1 MFSSLTLLKDGNA
14 FFINYAWYWFGS
26 ATRAQSRILDI
37 SFSAGALHPLK
48 ENNIIGGNQ
57 YAKYCITEPVRWQA
71 LIHGWSK
78 KKSLPHNMFIIKS
91 SARLACY
98 DEFGV
103 SLLPNKEFLK
113 EADLIILAMKPKDIH
128 TAMADIGEYI
138 LPDTAVL
145 SVLAGISIETI
156 AQGLGNR
163 PIARTMPNTSA
174 TIGMSASG
182 IAFNDYVSDIQK
194 ALYIQMLEAIG
205 TVIEVEEDQLHA
217 VTALSG
223 SGPAYIY
230 YLVEAF
236 EQVGTE
242 LGLPQD
248 VVRTLMV
255 QTLAGTAAMLQQTPE
270 EPMTL
275 RRKVTSPGGTTE
287 AGIQALE
294 QFQFKSCLCLCSSG
308 SLSFT

>member
-1 MFSSLTLLKDGNA
+1 MQNIV
-14 FFINYAWYWFGS
+14 FIGAGS
-26 ATRAQSRILDI
+26 MA
-37 SFSAGALHPLK
+37 
-48 ENNIIGGNQ
+48 E
-57 YAKYCITEPVRWQA
+57 A
-71 LIHGWSK
+71 LIHGWVK
-78 KKSLPHNMFIIKS
+78 KEVVAPQHIYVSNRSDK
-91 SARLACY
+91 ARLTY
-98 DEFGV
+98 LHDEFGV
-103 SLLPNKEFLK
+103 HPLPHKEFLK
-113 EADLIILAMKPKDIH
+113 EADLIILAMKPKDVR
-128 TAMADIGEYI
+128 TAMADIRQYI

-145 SVLAGISIETI
+145 SVLAGISIETL

-182 IAFNDYVSDIQK
+182 IAFNDYVSDVQK

-294 QFQFKSCLCLCSSG
+294 QFQFKEAIYACVRQAASRSRELATG
-308 SLSFT
+308 K